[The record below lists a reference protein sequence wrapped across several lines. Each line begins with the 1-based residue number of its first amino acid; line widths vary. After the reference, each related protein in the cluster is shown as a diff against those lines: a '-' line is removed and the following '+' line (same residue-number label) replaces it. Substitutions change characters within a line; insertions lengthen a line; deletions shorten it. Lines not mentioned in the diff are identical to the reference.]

1 MGFNLSNANRLLME
15 TYLELIND
23 AMQGKKL
30 PTAEEKAAEFMEKL
44 DPCRKI

>member
-1 MGFNLSNANRLLME
+1 MNLIFAKKLLME

-23 AMQGKKL
+23 VMQGKEL

>member
-1 MGFNLSNANRLLME
+1 MNLIFAKRLLME
-15 TYLELIND
+15 TYLELVND

-30 PTAEEKAAEFMEKL
+30 PTAEEKAVEFIEKL

>member
-1 MGFNLSNANRLLME
+1 MNLIFIKRLLMA

-44 DPCRKI
+44 DPCHKI